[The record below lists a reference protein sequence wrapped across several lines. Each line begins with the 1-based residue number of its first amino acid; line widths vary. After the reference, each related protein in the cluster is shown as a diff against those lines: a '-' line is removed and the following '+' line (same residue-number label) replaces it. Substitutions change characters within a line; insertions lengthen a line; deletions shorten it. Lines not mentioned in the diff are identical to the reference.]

1 MKQSI
6 DDLKSLPM
14 ITLMENQMKGTAEIY
29 YLKVFYCF
37 MLIPFLLFV
46 FAGKMTDLIEGY
58 GKLLVIRHY
67 SKVKMIV
74 KAIGE
79 SAIILAFL
87 LIMMALIAEFS
98 IVSHS
103 SFTFVQFC
111 LVLGMY
117 YNVILSLIILQMI
130 LEMFMKMQN
139 ATLIVNLFVLGSLLF
154 YHPLSLLTSESIA
167 CFLLYPNIAF
177 SQRSMIISHP
187 YLMIIAIFVNVILI
201 IVCSVC
207 FKERDIL

>member
-1 MKQSI
+1 MM
-6 DDLKSLPM
+6 L
-14 ITLMENQMKGTAEIY
+14 Y
-29 YLKVFYCF
+29 YCF
-37 MLIPFLLFV
+37 MLIPFLLFA
-46 FAGKMTDLIEGY
+46 FAGEMTNLIEGY

-79 SAIILAFL
+79 SAIILVIL
-87 LIMMALIAEFS
+87 LIVMALSTEIS

-103 SFTFVQFC
+103 PFTFIQFC

-117 YNVILSLIILQMI
+117 YSVCLSFIVLQMI
-130 LEMFMKMQN
+130 LEMFMKMQT
-139 ATLIVNLFVLGSLLF
+139 ATLVVNLFVLGSLLF
-154 YHPLSLLTSESIA
+154 YHPLSILIGESFA
-167 CFLLYPNIAF
+167 RFLLYPNMAF
-177 SQRSMIISHP
+177 SQRSMILSQP
-187 YLMIIAIFVNVILI
+187 YLIITVILVNVILI